1 MANADSGRISG
12 RRMADVGADGV
23 SRDGNVH
30 AARTSRTPHAVRNV
44 RVEALRLAA
53 IVGISLFH
61 TMMPWTAQAL
71 CDPAAGCSRIG
82 DLLGSEPAVLAVL
95 GVIALMGAWGNH
107 VFFMISGFY
116 LIPSLARRSTQ
127 AGYWLDALRGT
138 VRRVLVIAQLS
149 YKSTSAASMALAFL
163 LVMVCASGAGGE
175 GVDLARASREAGAS
189 GSVAARAV
197 AAGRGDGGFGGVCG
211 GRGRA
216 GWADPPS
223 GAADAAI
230 GAIANRRGG
239 SANVCRISGGGC
251 ASRCGSVQFRGY
263 RGA

>member
-1 MANADSGRISG
+1 MANADSGRANS

-23 SRDGNVH
+23 SRDGNVRVAH
-30 AARTSRTPHAVRNV
+30 TARAAHTPRAVRNV

-82 DLLGSEPAVLAVL
+82 DLLGSDPTVLAVL

-127 AGYWLDALRGT
+127 TGYWLDALRST
-138 VRRVLVIAQLS
+138 VRRVLVIAVSVALV
-149 YKSTSAASMALAFL
+149 AVVALAFDAWVMP
-163 LVMVCASGAGGE
+163 LVNVHLVWQWTLGIEFVWLYAAF
-175 GVDLARASREAGAS
+175 
-189 GSVAARAV
+189 VAVLDGLICRPV
-197 AAGRGDGGFGGVCG
+197 LRMLRLGR
-211 GRGRA
+211 
-216 GWADPPS
+216 
-223 GAADAAI
+223 
-230 GAIANRRGG
+230 
-239 SANVCRISGGGC
+239 
-251 ASRCGSVQFRGY
+251 
-263 RGA
+263 